1 MNTDAKPYFV
11 TLPGRAL
18 IRVTGEDRVT
28 FLQGLVTNDV
38 ERVAADGI
46 VYSCLLTA
54 QGKFLHDFFMVHD
67 GDAIVIDGEGGE
79 RAADLL
85 RRLTM
90 YRLRA
95 KVQMVLVE
103 GAAVY
108 AVSEGG
114 VLDPRHAGLMR
125 RAFEKPNGEERPF
138 AEWDAARIR
147 LGVPDGSRD
156 MAVEKD
162 TPLDC
167 GLDRMN
173 AISFGKGCYVGQ
185 EITARMNYRGLVKK
199 RLRPVEWVDGPC
211 PAPFTDIHVGEV
223 PVGQMRSSCGAQ
235 GLAQIRDDAI
245 VALQKAPFR
254 LLD

>member
-11 TLPGRAL
+11 ALPGRAL
-18 IRVTGEDRVT
+18 IRVTGEDRVS

-67 GDAIVIDGEGGE
+67 DGGIMIDAEGGD

-95 KVQMVLVE
+95 KVQMEIVE
-103 GAAVY
+103 GASVY
-108 AVSEGG
+108 AVSESGMP
-114 VLDPRHAGLMR
+114 DPRHPDMMH
-125 RAFEKPNGEERPF
+125 RAYEKPQGAEKPF
-138 AEWDAARIR
+138 TAWDAARIR

-185 EITARMNYRGLVKK
+185 EVTARMNYRGLVKK
-199 RLRPVEWVDGPC
+199 RLRPVEWTGAPC
-211 PAPFTDIHVGEV
+211 PAPFTDIHVDGV

-235 GLAQIRDDAI
+235 GLAQVRDDA
-245 VALQKAPFR
+245 VAALQNAPFR

>member
-1 MNTDAKPYFV
+1 MNNDAKPYFIP
-11 TLPGRAL
+11 LSGRSL
-18 IRVTGEDRVT
+18 IRVTGDDRVS

-46 VYSCLLTA
+46 VYACLLTA

-67 GDAIVIDGEGGE
+67 GDAIVIDCEGGE
-79 RAADLL
+79 RAADLT

-95 KVQMVLVE
+95 KVTLTPVE

-114 VLDPRHAGLMR
+114 IADPRHPDMMR
-125 RAFEKPNGEERPF
+125 RAYEKPPGDEKPF
-138 AEWDAARIR
+138 AAWDAARIS

-199 RLRPVEWVDGPC
+199 RLRTVQWTDGPC
-211 PAPFTDIHVGEV
+211 PAPFTDIHVDGAL
-223 PVGQMRSSCGAQ
+223 VGQMRSSCGAQ
-235 GLAQIRDDAI
+235 GLAQIRDDA
-245 VALQKAPFR
+245 VAALQNAPFR